1 MNQLLKFLE
10 MINVKPKKG
19 RKVKRKYKLQNEN
32 DITTTAK
39 DRIKQKIQIT
49 KNQKI

>member
-32 DITTTAK
+32 DITTAK
-39 DRIKQKIQIT
+39 DRIKQKMQIT